1 MVYIQII
8 LATMLILALVIMM
21 MQVTNIL
28 NQYRK
33 TVQQNYMLQVEV
45 NRLKAKE
52 KKGKEYLSIA
62 VAKEKEA
69 AMMLARAQQDNEW
82 LESGNYVVER
92 ADLHQHLEDKRL
104 SENKFELVE

>member
-52 KKGKEYLSIA
+52 K
-62 VAKEKEA
+62 EA

-104 SENKFELVE
+104 GKSKFELVE

>member
-1 MVYIQII
+1 
-8 LATMLILALVIMM
+8 MLILALVIMM

-52 KKGKEYLSIA
+52 K
-62 VAKEKEA
+62 EA
-69 AMMLARAQQDNEW
+69 TKMLARAQQDNEW

-104 SENKFELVE
+104 GKSKFELVE

>member
-52 KKGKEYLSIA
+52 K
-62 VAKEKEA
+62 EA

-104 SENKFELVE
+104 NKSKFELVE

>member
-52 KKGKEYLSIA
+52 K
-62 VAKEKEA
+62 EA
-69 AMMLARAQQDNEW
+69 AKMLARLQEDSKFIHQSDKSINR
-82 LESGNYVVER
+82 LETEYVSKN
-92 ADLHQHLEDKRL
+92 L
-104 SENKFELVE
+104 FELVE

>member
-1 MVYIQII
+1 
-8 LATMLILALVIMM
+8 MLILALVIMM

-52 KKGKEYLSIA
+52 KES
-62 VAKEKEA
+62 
-69 AMMLARAQQDNEW
+69 AMMLAELKEDNE
-82 LESGNYVVER
+82 LHNYLMKPVGKIG
-92 ADLHQHLEDKRL
+92 A
-104 SENKFELVE
+104 FELVE